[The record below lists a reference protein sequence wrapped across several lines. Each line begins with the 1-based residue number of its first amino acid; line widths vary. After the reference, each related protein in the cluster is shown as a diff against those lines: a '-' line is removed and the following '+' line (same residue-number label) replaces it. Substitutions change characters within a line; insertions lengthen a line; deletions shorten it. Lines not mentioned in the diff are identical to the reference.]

1 MAFLHD
7 DVLDKGLEELT
18 NHGNRLDICSAE
30 PSTFE
35 EATDT
40 LSLGNKTGITVG
52 SPTDRSPSGRKVTVF
67 AITDGDVT
75 DTDTATHWAVT
86 DNSGERLLAAGPLSA
101 GQVVT
106 QGNSFSLQA
115 FDIGIPGPA

>member
-7 DVLDKGLEELT
+7 DVLDKGLEHLT
-18 NHGNRLDICSAE
+18 THGTRLDICSAE

-52 SPTDRSPSGRKVTVF
+52 SPTDRSPSGRKVTVA
-67 AITDGDVT
+67 AITDGEVT
-75 DTDTATHWAVT
+75 GTQEATHWAIT
-86 DNSGERLLAAGPLSA
+86 DGSSTLLAAGALA
-101 GQVVT
+101 EGQFVT